1 MTVLAEGTENFIWI
15 PSSEPRRHG
24 SAFAALSAVVLGIVC
39 GCVIGNAQL
48 RGFIDAFNRS
58 GIGAELS
65 TAGERRIVT
74 EPTLIDRT
82 HEHRLRVGHRE
93 FAEPVLMLSSH
104 KAGMPAKRQSGLK
117 LPQLSGEPMR
127 RLQAKLG
134 VQADG
139 EFDAS
144 TANALRV
151 WQGKNGLASD
161 GIAGSDTL
169 MVMGLCDLVLLKR
182 GAHGDTVKRL
192 QEELAIGA
200 DGRFGPRTEKAVR
213 DYQKKN
219 GLGADGMA
227 GPGTLAHMKLFKEL
241 TADTATASRG
251 SAPR

>member
-1 MTVLAEGTENFIWI
+1 
-15 PSSEPRRHG
+15 
-24 SAFAALSAVVLGIVC
+24 
-39 GCVIGNAQL
+39 
-48 RGFIDAFNRS
+48 
-58 GIGAELS
+58 
-65 TAGERRIVT
+65 
-74 EPTLIDRT
+74 
-82 HEHRLRVGHRE
+82 
-93 FAEPVLMLSSH
+93 
-104 KAGMPAKRQSGLK
+104 
-117 LPQLSGEPMR
+117 MR

-219 GLGADGMA
+219 GLVVDGRA
-227 GPGTLAHMKLFKEL
+227 GPATLAHIKLFKEL
-241 TADTATASRG
+241 TADTATVSPG
-251 SAPR
+251 SARP